1 MRVNYHTHTARCG
14 HATGTEDEYIKA
26 AVEAGIKI
34 LGFSDH
40 TPYVFHSGHI
50 SSGYHGVQARMLPE
64 ELPAYADTVRQKQS
78 QYQGVVD
85 IHLGLEAE
93 YYPAYFD
100 DLLLRL
106 RDNGI
111 EYLILGQHW
120 SNNEIGQP
128 HNFEPTESKQQL
140 EMYCNEV
147 IDAMHTG
154 LFTYIAHPDMISFIG
169 DDRFYDTQMRRIC
182 REAVACGI
190 PLEINLLGLGQNRS
204 YPTERFW
211 RIAAE
216 EGNQAILGRDAH
228 SPDAFLDH
236 ATVRRARS
244 FAENLGIPI
253 TENIALIKI

>member
-1 MRVNYHTHTARCG
+1 M
-14 HATGTEDEYIKA
+14 
-26 AVEAGIKI
+26 EAGIKI

-40 TPYVFHSGHI
+40 TPYVFPSGHI

-64 ELPAYADTVRQKQS
+64 ELPAYADTVRQKKS

-100 DLLLRL
+100 DQLLRL

-154 LFTYIAHPDMISFIG
+154 LFTYIAHPDMITFVG
-169 DDRFYDTQMRRIC
+169 DDCFYDTQMRRIC

-204 YPTERFW
+204 YPLERFW

-216 EGNQAILGRDAH
+216 KGNQAVLGRDAH
-228 SPDAFLDH
+228 SPDAFFDH
-236 ATVRRARS
+236 ETIQRARL
-244 FAENLGIPI
+244 FAESMGVSI
-253 TENIALIKI
+253 TEKITLRRI

>member
-1 MRVNYHTHTARCG
+1 MRVNYHTHTSRCG
-14 HATGTEDEYIKA
+14 HAKGTEDEYIKA
-26 AVEAGIKI
+26 ALEAGIKT

-40 TPYVFHSGHI
+40 TPYVFPGNHVSA
-50 SSGYHGVQARMLPE
+50 GYRGVQARMLLE
-64 ELPAYADTVRQKQS
+64 ELPEYANTIRQKKT
-78 QYQGVVD
+78 QYQAVLD
-85 IHLGLEAE
+85 IRLGLEAE

-140 EMYCNEV
+140 QMYCNEV

-154 LFTYIAHPDMISFIG
+154 LFTYIAHPDMICFTG
-169 DDRFYDTQMRRIC
+169 DDRFYDNQMRRLC

-204 YPTERFW
+204 YPSERFW

-216 EGNQAILGRDAH
+216 EGNQAVLGRDAH
-228 SPDAFLDH
+228 NPEALLDLM
-236 ATVRRARS
+236 VVQRARM
-244 FAENLGIPI
+244 FAENLGIRI
-253 TENIALIKI
+253 TEDIALRKI